1 MATCNRMVGNDHT
14 VKSNDDVFGQ
24 CHANLPALD
33 GCGEVASQHADHL
46 IQVAPYSTTNRLPR
60 YLALFSLHSRFRDVE
75 DLPAERGLDV
85 SHETVWRWFKKF
97 GSPKA
102 VNLRRFRPI
111 PSDLWH

>member
-1 MATCNRMVGNDHT
+1 MQTISFKWLRIPPQTD
-14 VKSNDDVFGQ
+14 
-24 CHANLPALD
+24 CHDIWL
-33 GCGEVASQHADHL
+33 
-46 IQVAPYSTTNRLPR
+46 YSRFTL
-60 YLALFSLHSRFRDVE
+60 SFRDVE